1 MANINIYE
9 DQVIGGYLTV
19 DAIYNDGRKVNIFT
33 DDPNLIMRKS
43 KRKLLSFLYN
53 ETAVPDILT
62 RFKIGIGGTMDSEGK
77 RPLRPD
83 GEMTDLYS
91 PIAVNHST
99 ITIIPSTNKDATDHV
114 LVVFSL
120 NQDEGND
127 LRINEVGLFTASGD
141 MFNIK
146 TFRSITK
153 NESFSLQFSW
163 RIVFYA

>member
-1 MANINIYE
+1 MNSFLISE
-9 DQVIGGYLTV
+9 DQKMAGYLTV

-33 DDPNLIMRKS
+33 DEPNLIMRKS
-43 KRKLLSFLYN
+43 KRKLLSFLYD
-53 ETAVPDILT
+53 ETAIPDILT
-62 RFKIGIGGTMDSEGK
+62 RFKIGIGGTMDSGGK

-83 GEMTDLYS
+83 GTMTDLYS
-91 PIAVNHST
+91 PVAVNHST
-99 ITIIPSTNKDATDHV
+99 ITIVPSTSKDATDHI

-127 LRINEVGLFTASGD
+127 LSINEVGLFTASGE

-146 TFRSITK
+146 TFRSIPK
-153 NESFSLQFSW
+153 NESFALQFSW